1 MTASGRSSS
10 AFVISITPFDEAGEI
25 DEPAWRHHCQRMAA
39 AGIGVYV
46 GGGGSGEGFVLG
58 ADELARLLKTAVEE
72 LRGRVPVR
80 AMGVEPRSA
89 QQMIDFLAVA
99 RDAGVDA
106 AQVYSL
112 DPGHGHRPT
121 PDEVETYFT
130 DVLEGSDVP
139 VVLST
144 HQSVGYRVRM
154 PTLARLLDRFPRIV
168 GVNCTHP
175 DVAYLAD
182 VVDLVAGR
190 VDVHVGGP
198 GQALAALALG
208 AQGFLT
214 SEANLVPGLCQAV
227 IDAHRRGDAAALAAS
242 FDKIVRLSTAVYGAG
257 GIRVTKAVLNR
268 LGLPGGVPRRPL
280 LPATDA
286 QVDTVLDTLEA
297 LGLTPG

>member
-1 MTASGRSSS
+1 MPPPARRCS
-10 AFVISITPFDEAGEI
+10 AFVISITPFDETGAI
-25 DEPAWRHHCQRMAA
+25 DEPGWRRHCDRMAA

-58 ADELARLLKTAVEE
+58 DDELRRLLDVAVEQVA
-72 LRGRVPVR
+72 GRVPVR

-89 QQMIDFLAVA
+89 HEMIHFLAVA
-99 RDAGVDA
+99 AAAGVDA

-121 PDEVETYFT
+121 PEEVEAYLT
-130 DVLEGSDVP
+130 DVLAATDIP

-144 HQSVGYRVRM
+144 HQSVGYRVRLA
-154 PTLARLLDRFPRIV
+154 TLARLLDRFPRIV

-182 VVDLVAGR
+182 VLEVVAGR
-190 VDVHVGGP
+190 ADVHVGGP
-198 GQALAALALG
+198 GQALTALALG

-214 SEANLVPGLCQAV
+214 SEANLVPDLCQAV
-227 IDAHRRGDAAALAAS
+227 IDAHERGDAATLAES
-242 FDKIVRLSTAVYGAG
+242 FHKVLRLSTAVYGAG

-280 LPATDA
+280 LPATEA
-286 QVDTVLDTLEA
+286 QIETVLEA
-297 LGLTPG
+297 LAALDLTPR